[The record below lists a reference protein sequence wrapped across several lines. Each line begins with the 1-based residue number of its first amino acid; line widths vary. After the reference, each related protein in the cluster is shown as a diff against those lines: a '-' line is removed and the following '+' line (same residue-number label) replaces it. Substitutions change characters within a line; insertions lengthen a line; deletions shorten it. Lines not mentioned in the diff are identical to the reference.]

1 MDFIEFGEK
10 KHNFNIC
17 SIFFPLS
24 VFLQLDSVTCVFPL
38 FICERDFRI
47 ENEKHLNSPLFYPL
61 ADKEYLHKTRNGT
74 VILHNVETGQSSDF
88 VSSDKFAQV
97 DASDYYVSADRKFV
111 CFESNYTK
119 LWRHSYT
126 ASYSIYDVENS
137 KFVTPSHIPQEVQY
151 LVWAPTRNMLAYVW
165 DFNVYIKPE
174 ATSPSVQVTTNGKKN
189 AILNGIPDWV
199 YEEEMFSSHGAMWWS
214 PNGTFLAYAE
224 FNDTQVQNIEF
235 SWYGTGQYPETVV
248 IPYPKVGSFT
258 LLGHIWLFFSSTMI
272 GMVSMCSDHYL
283 SSVTWIT
290 DSRVAV
296 QWLMR
301 IQNHV
306 ILQIYHFDGSNWNPS
321 QVSVP
326 VILSLGGLHF
336 SPLPPFF
343 VEDSNNFYQ
352 VMSDKNKYKHIH
364 YVTIEGA
371 NPITTGTW
379 EVIYITKLTK
389 DAIYFVSN
397 EHGLKAGQRNLYNVQ
412 SPRQCL
418 TCDLNV
424 DRCQYNS
431 GYFSLNASYYRWD
444 CYGPG
449 LPLFTLRD
457 NRGPGSEIHVLED
470 NKVLEEMLRDKNLPT
485 TKRDKIKLLRYVSL
499 IPCCA
504 AVCCKYGY
512 AGPCS
517 QKVDYRFRLN
527 WATYLA
533 SAENIIVASIDGRG
547 SGYQGDKL
555 MHSIYKRLG
564 TYEVE
569 DQIETTR
576 KFIDM
581 GFIDK
586 EKIAIW
592 GWSYGGYVT
601 SMVLGAGSGVF
612 KCGMAVAPVSKWE
625 YYGTYLPEIFR
636 NPPFLPFL
644 LRNSTVTSRAKNFKS
659 VKYLLVHG
667 TADDNVHFQQAAEIS
682 EALVEEQV
690 DFEAMWYTDKDHG
703 LDGAA
708 HRHVYTHLSHFLL
721 NCFENSSP

>member
-1 MDFIEFGEK
+1 HSK
-10 KHNFNIC
+10 
-17 SIFFPLS
+17 
-24 VFLQLDSVTCVFPL
+24 LDSVTCVFPL
-38 FICERDFRI
+38 FICGFSYNFI
-47 ENEKHLNSPLFYPL
+47 
-61 ADKEYLHKTRNGT
+61 
-74 VILHNVETGQSSDF
+74 
-88 VSSDKFAQV
+88 
-97 DASDYYVSADRKFV
+97 SADSGRPTKTFTLEDY
-111 CFESNYTK
+111 FNSSFNYKSYNMRWISGKYNYTK
-119 LWRHSYT
+119 VIYVEGCFENNLKLSFQDTILHSLVMFQQLWRHSYT
-126 ASYSIYDVENS
+126 ASYSIYD
-137 KFVTPSHIPQEVQY
+137 
-151 LVWAPTRNMLAYVW
+151 AYVW

-248 IPYPKVGSFT
+248 IPYPKAGATNPKVK
-258 LLGHIWLFFSSTMI
+258 LFVVSSANMSRVAEIVVPSSI
-272 GMVSMCSDHYL
+272 GTSDHYL

-301 IQNHV
+301 IQNHCFHC
-306 ILQIYHFDGSNWNPS
+306 LFFSCYCSNSPHLFCFQQYAEKSETGWVG
-321 QVSVP
+321 Q
-326 VILSLGGLHF
+326 F

-364 YVTIEGA
+364 YVTIVT

-397 EHGLKAGQRNLYNVQ
+397 EHGLKAGQRNLYKVALPASVQ

-457 NRGPGSEIHVLED
+457 NRGPGSGDHNDLHTGRYLYVSYLQ
-470 NKVLEEMLRDKNLPT
+470 KNLRRSTIAVIVTVHGLYLWYQMILPPGF
-485 TKRDKIKLLRYVSL
+485 DKSKKYRLLIDV
-499 IPCCA
+499 
-504 AVCCKYGY
+504 Y

-625 YYGTYLPEIFR
+625 YYDSIYTERYMNRP
-636 NPPFLPFL
+636 
-644 LRNSTVTSRAKNFKS
+644 NSTVTSRAKNFKS

>member
-1 MDFIEFGEK
+1 LFMHLYSWVILLQQFRVSTLLKADSGRPTKTFTLEDY
-10 KHNFNIC
+10 FNSSFNYKSYNMRWI
-17 SIFFPLS
+17 S
-24 VFLQLDSVTCVFPL
+24 
-38 FICERDFRI
+38 
-47 ENEKHLNSPLFYPL
+47 
-61 ADKEYLHKTRNGT
+61 DKEYLHKTRNGT

-364 YVTIEGA
+364 YVTI
-371 NPITTGTW
+371 
-379 EVIYITKLTK
+379 
-389 DAIYFVSN
+389 VSTL
-397 EHGLKAGQRNLYNVQ
+397 GIGSDQRCH
-412 SPRQCL
+412 CL

-444 CYGPG
+444 CYGE
-449 LPLFTLRD
+449 LLRILSYRPLATM
-457 NRGPGSEIHVLED
+457 EIHVLED

-485 TKRDKIKLLRYVSL
+485 TKRDKIKVGEFDLWYQMILPPGFDKSKKYRLLIDV
-499 IPCCA
+499 
-504 AVCCKYGY
+504 Y

-625 YYGTYLPEIFR
+625 YYDSIYTERYMNRPVDNTDFYQ
-636 NPPFLPFL
+636 
-644 LRNSTVTSRAKNFKS
+644 NSTVTSRAKNFKS

>member
-1 MDFIEFGEK
+1 
-10 KHNFNIC
+10 
-17 SIFFPLS
+17 
-24 VFLQLDSVTCVFPL
+24 
-38 FICERDFRI
+38 
-47 ENEKHLNSPLFYPL
+47 
-61 ADKEYLHKTRNGT
+61 
-74 VILHNVETGQSSDF
+74 
-88 VSSDKFAQV
+88 
-97 DASDYYVSADRKFV
+97 
-111 CFESNYTK
+111 
-119 LWRHSYT
+119 
-126 ASYSIYDVENS
+126 
-137 KFVTPSHIPQEVQY
+137 
-151 LVWAPTRNMLAYVW
+151 
-165 DFNVYIKPE
+165 
-174 ATSPSVQVTTNGKKN
+174 
-189 AILNGIPDWV
+189 
-199 YEEEMFSSHGAMWWS
+199 MFSSHGAMWWS

-248 IPYPKVGSFT
+248 IPYPKAGATNPKVK
-258 LLGHIWLFFSSTMI
+258 LFVVSSANMSRVAEIVVPSSI
-272 GMVSMCSDHYL
+272 GTSDHYL

-290 DSRVAV
+290 DNRVAV

-321 QVSVP
+321 QQYAEKSETGWV
-326 VILSLGGLHF
+326 GQF

-397 EHGLKAGQRNLYNVQ
+397 EHGLKAGQRNLYKVALPASVQ

-485 TKRDKIKLLRYVSL
+485 TKRDKIKVGEFDLWYQMILPPGFDKSKKYRLLIDV
-499 IPCCA
+499 
-504 AVCCKYGY
+504 Y

-612 KCGMAVAPVSKWE
+612 KCGMAVAP
-625 YYGTYLPEIFR
+625 
-636 NPPFLPFL
+636 
-644 LRNSTVTSRAKNFKS
+644 NSTVTSRAKNFKS

>member
-38 FICERDFRI
+38 FICGFSYNFISADSGRPTKTFTLEDYF
-47 ENEKHLNSPLFYPL
+47 NSSFNYKSYNMRWIS
-61 ADKEYLHKTRNGT
+61 DKEYLHKTRNGT

-248 IPYPKVGSFT
+248 IPYPKAGATNPKVK
-258 LLGHIWLFFSSTMI
+258 LFVVSSANMSRVAEIVVPSSI
-272 GMVSMCSDHYL
+272 GTSDHYL

-321 QVSVP
+321 QKSETGWV
-326 VILSLGGLHF
+326 GQF

-364 YVTIEGA
+364 YVTI
-371 NPITTGTW
+371 
-379 EVIYITKLTK
+379 
-389 DAIYFVSN
+389 VSTLGIGCRKP
-397 EHGLKAGQRNLYNVQ
+397 HHDRNMGGHIHHE
-412 SPRQCL
+412 CL

-457 NRGPGSEIHVLED
+457 NRGPGSGDHNDL
-470 NKVLEEMLRDKNLPT
+470 KT
-485 TKRDKIKLLRYVSL
+485 LL
-499 IPCCA
+499 
-504 AVCCKYGY
+504 Y

-625 YYGTYLPEIFR
+625 YYDSIYTERYMNRPVDNTDFYQ
-636 NPPFLPFL
+636 
-644 LRNSTVTSRAKNFKS
+644 NSTVTSRAKNFKS

>member
-1 MDFIEFGEK
+1 
-10 KHNFNIC
+10 
-17 SIFFPLS
+17 
-24 VFLQLDSVTCVFPL
+24 
-38 FICERDFRI
+38 
-47 ENEKHLNSPLFYPL
+47 
-61 ADKEYLHKTRNGT
+61 
-74 VILHNVETGQSSDF
+74 
-88 VSSDKFAQV
+88 
-97 DASDYYVSADRKFV
+97 
-111 CFESNYTK
+111 
-119 LWRHSYT
+119 
-126 ASYSIYDVENS
+126 
-137 KFVTPSHIPQEVQY
+137 
-151 LVWAPTRNMLAYVW
+151 MLAYVW

-248 IPYPKVGSFT
+248 IPYPKAGATNPKVK
-258 LLGHIWLFFSSTMI
+258 LFVVSSANMSRVAEIVVPSSI
-272 GMVSMCSDHYL
+272 GTSDHYL

-321 QVSVP
+321 QQYAEKSETGWV
-326 VILSLGGLHF
+326 GQF

-379 EVIYITKLTK
+379 EVIYITKGARTFRAALYSVF
-389 DAIYFVSN
+389 AHIS
-397 EHGLKAGQRNLYNVQ
+397 KAGDQRRAHPHRNPPRSSPCIFRVALPASVQ

-444 CYGPG
+444 CYGE
-449 LPLFTLRD
+449 LLRILSYRPLATMGGRSFV
-457 NRGPGSEIHVLED
+457 NPCKE
-470 NKVLEEMLRDKNLPT
+470 
-485 TKRDKIKLLRYVSL
+485 LLRYVSL

-625 YYGTYLPEIFR
+625 YYDSIYTERYMNRP
-636 NPPFLPFL
+636 
-644 LRNSTVTSRAKNFKS
+644 NSTVTSRAKNFKS

>member
-1 MDFIEFGEK
+1 MLHFALQSLEI
-10 KHNFNIC
+10 
-17 SIFFPLS
+17 

-38 FICERDFRI
+38 FICGFSYNFISADSGRPTKTFTLEDYF
-47 ENEKHLNSPLFYPL
+47 NSSFNYKSYNMRWIS
-61 ADKEYLHKTRNGT
+61 DKEYLHKTRNGT

-364 YVTIEGA
+364 YVTI
-371 NPITTGTW
+371 
-379 EVIYITKLTK
+379 
-389 DAIYFVSN
+389 VSTL
-397 EHGLKAGQRNLYNVQ
+397 GIGSDQRCH
-412 SPRQCL
+412 CL

-444 CYGPG
+444 CYGE
-449 LPLFTLRD
+449 LLRILSYRPLATM
-457 NRGPGSEIHVLED
+457 EIHVLED

-485 TKRDKIKLLRYVSL
+485 TKRDKIKVGEFDLWYQMILPPGFDKSKKYRLLIDV
-499 IPCCA
+499 
-504 AVCCKYGY
+504 Y

-625 YYGTYLPEIFR
+625 YYDSIYTERYMNRPVDNTDFYQ
-636 NPPFLPFL
+636 
-644 LRNSTVTSRAKNFKS
+644 NSTVTSRAKNFKS

>member
-38 FICERDFRI
+38 FICGFSYNFISADSGRPTKTFTLEDYF
-47 ENEKHLNSPLFYPL
+47 NSSFNYKSYNMRWIS
-61 ADKEYLHKTRNGT
+61 DKEYLHKTRNGT

-97 DASDYYVSADRKFV
+97 DAK
-111 CFESNYTK
+111 
-119 LWRHSYT
+119 

-248 IPYPKVGSFT
+248 IPYPKAGATNPKVK
-258 LLGHIWLFFSSTMI
+258 LFVVSSANMSRVAEIVVPSSI
-272 GMVSMCSDHYL
+272 GTSDHYL

-321 QVSVP
+321 QVSQYAEKSETGWV
-326 VILSLGGLHF
+326 GQF

-364 YVTIEGA
+364 YVTI
-371 NPITTGTW
+371 
-379 EVIYITKLTK
+379 
-389 DAIYFVSN
+389 VSTLGIGCRWSKP
-397 EHGLKAGQRNLYNVQ
+397 HHDRNMGGHIHHE

-444 CYGPG
+444 CYGE
-449 LPLFTLRD
+449 LLRILSYRPLATM
-457 NRGPGSEIHVLED
+457 EIHVLED

-485 TKRDKIKLLRYVSL
+485 TKRDKIKVGEFDLWYQMILPPGFDKSKKYRLLIDV
-499 IPCCA
+499 
-504 AVCCKYGY
+504 Y